1 MTTLASAGRAVAAPP
16 LARAVVDQPL
26 TGIGLMLLAMAVF
39 SVMDGVSKGLAAQL
53 HPVEVAWGRFLFV
66 SLILVPAVLRQPRA
80 LATRHKRRHV
90 LRGLCMLC
98 SSLFFIAALAKLP
111 IAEAAAIGFVSP
123 FMITA
128 LSIPL
133 LGEHVGVRRWSAV
146 VAGFIGV
153 LVVMRP
159 GTAAF
164 DSAALYPIA
173 SAACWALGIIITRQ
187 MQGIEGVLTTLAWST
202 MVGFVVLSLVVAPF
216 WQTPA
221 ALQWLMMAAT
231 GALSTGGQVL
241 LIASFRYAGASL
253 LSPFSYS
260 QMLWA
265 TLIGFFAFGQLPDAL
280 TWTGAGIIIA
290 SGVYTLH
297 RERIRARERSAGGAA

>member
-1 MTTLASAGRAVAAPP
+1 VTTLASAGRAVAAPP
-16 LARAVVDQPL
+16 LARAVVDRPL
-26 TGIGLMLLAMAVF
+26 TGIGLILLSMAVF
-39 SVMDGVSKGLAAQL
+39 SLMDGLSKELAAHL
-53 HPVEVAWGRFLFV
+53 PPVEVAWGRFLFI
-66 SLILVPAVLRQPRA
+66 SLILLPAVLRRPRV
-80 LATRHKRRHV
+80 LATRHKGRHV
-90 LRGLCMLC
+90 LRGLCMLG
-98 SSLFFIAALAKLP
+98 SSLFFIAGLAELP

-146 VAGFIGV
+146 AAGFIGV
-153 LVVMRP
+153 LVVIRP
-159 GTAAF
+159 GSAAF
-164 DSAALYPIA
+164 DPAAFYPVA
-173 SAACWALGIIITRQ
+173 SAVCWALGIIITRQ
-187 MQGIEGVLTTLAWST
+187 MQGTESVLTTMAWSNF
-202 MVGFVVLSLVVAPF
+202 VGFAVLVVAVIPF
-216 WQTPA
+216 WQAPTP
-221 ALQWLMMAAT
+221 LHYLLMAAM

-265 TLIGFFAFGQLPDAL
+265 TLIGYFAFGQLPDAL
-280 TWTGAGIIIA
+280 TWTGAAIIIA

-297 RERIRARERSAGGAA
+297 RERVRARERSGAGGP

>member
-1 MTTLASAGRAVAAPP
+1 VTTLASAGRAVAAPP
-16 LARAVVDQPL
+16 LARAVIDQPL

-39 SVMDGVSKGLAAQL
+39 SGMDGISKGLASHL

-66 SLILVPAVLRQPRA
+66 TLILVPAVLWRPRA
-80 LATRHKRRHV
+80 LATRHKGRHV
-90 LRGLCMLC
+90 LRGFCMLC
-98 SSLFFIAALAKLP
+98 SSLFFIAGLAKLP

-123 FMITA
+123 LMITA

-146 VAGFIGV
+146 IVGFIGV

-159 GTAAF
+159 GTGAF
-164 DSAALYPIA
+164 DPAALYPIA

-187 MQGIEGVLTTLAWST
+187 MQGIAGVLTTLAWST
-202 MVGFVVLSLVVAPF
+202 IVGFAVLSLAVAPF
-216 WQTPA
+216 WQTPEP
-221 ALQWLMMAAT
+221 LQWLMMAAM
-231 GALSTGGQVL
+231 GVLSTGGQVL
-241 LIASFRYAGASL
+241 LIGSFRYAGASL

-265 TLIGFFAFGQLPDAL
+265 TLIGYFAFGQLPDAL

-290 SGVYTLH
+290 SGIYTLH
-297 RERIRARERSAGGAA
+297 RERIRARERSGAPAA